1 MLIKKM
7 KELFSQEPAM
17 FLGVIQALLSLFI
30 SFGLNLKTEQTG
42 AILTFSAVL
51 IAFITRSQVV
61 PVDKLSTRTLN
72 KIELNNTKEN

>member
-1 MLIKKM
+1 M
-7 KELFSQEPAM
+7 KDAWNREPAM

>member
-1 MLIKKM
+1 M
-7 KELFSQEPAM
+7 KDAWSREPAM

>member
-1 MLIKKM
+1 M
-7 KELFSQEPAM
+7 KDAWSREPAM

-30 SFGLNLKTEQTG
+30 SFGLNLKTEQIG

-61 PVDKLSTRTLN
+61 PVDKLSKRTLD
-72 KIELNNTKEN
+72 KIEINNIKEN